1 MMSKKES
8 SPHTPRVHARR
19 LEHLGDSLPRQRLLK
34 RLLRFAKVYI
44 QSALD
49 IPANQTS
56 IFALTLCE

>member
-1 MMSKKES
+1 MTTTTDGDISFIVEAGDEGMTGGD
-8 SPHTPRVHARR
+8 PCGR
-19 LEHLGDSLPRQRLLK
+19 LSLQLQAIPLTK
-34 RLLRFAKVYI
+34 IDI